1 MKRILCTIIVFLVAI
16 GAFAA
21 PIDYSEFKDSFAT
34 FAEDAANSLPFNALI
49 GLNWSDAYI
58 GQFPHLGFGL
68 TLGMTT
74 IPADAITDLL
84 TRLGTTLPS
93 DADIIDKIGFPIP
106 SYTAEIRIGGFSLPF
121 DVGFKLGWIPK
132 SFSENLTDSFSVD
145 YLLVGGEVRY
155 ALVQEKGPL
164 PDVSVGLGYSYMKG
178 KVLVDGIYSGN
189 IFLANVPGVIPG
201 DTLSISNPA
210 LNFEWGTSVID
221 LKVQVSKKILII
233 TPFIGLGASYG
244 ASSVDGGLTSQLLY
258 NGVPINQAQINQII
272 QAFEL
277 AGQDVPDELKEGTGV
292 VIHAKSPSGWAVRT
306 FGGIGFNLFIL
317 KLDLCG
323 LYNFT
328 SGSYGLT
335 LNGRIQF

>member
-1 MKRILCTIIVFLVAI
+1 MKRTLCAIIVFLAAV

-21 PIDYSEFKDSFAT
+21 PLSYNDFKDAFST
-34 FAEDAANSLPFNALI
+34 FADDAANSLPFNALI

-74 IPADAITDLL
+74 IPVDAVTDMMDS
-84 TRLGTTLPS
+84 LGTTLPT
-93 DADIIDKIGFPIP
+93 DADIIEKIGFPIP

-132 SFSENLTDSFSVD
+132 DFAENLTGDFSVD

-155 ALVQEKGPL
+155 ALVKENVAL
-164 PDVSVGLGYSYMKG
+164 PTVSVGLGYSYMKG
-178 KVLVDGIYSGN
+178 KVLVNGIYDGDFP
-189 IFLANVPGVIPG
+189 IAQVPGVG
-201 DTLSISNPA
+201 VGHTLSISNPA

-233 TPFIGLGASYG
+233 TPFIGLGAAYG

-258 NGVPINQAQINQII
+258 DGTPINQAQIDQII

-292 VIHAKSPSGWAVRT
+292 VVHAKSPSGWAVRT

-323 LYNFT
+323 MYNFT